1 MQNNMLIF
9 FFIIILFYKNAKAS
23 AYKNKVI
30 NNWEDIEILCRRD
43 RATGIGV
50 KHMNETIEV
59 MAEERENGVNSPIAQ
74 QPHLPSVSI
83 SSIVES
89 HRRRSRKDP
98 FVEVVAN
105 IGSSL
110 KEYCSSVKEHF
121 TTKKNQEQPQPS
133 GEKIH
138 ALVSKVL
145 GLT

>member
-1 MQNNMLIF
+1 
-9 FFIIILFYKNAKAS
+9 
-23 AYKNKVI
+23 
-30 NNWEDIEILCRRD
+30 
-43 RATGIGV
+43 
-50 KHMNETIEV
+50 MNETVEV

-89 HRRRSRKDP
+89 HRRSRKDP